1 MHGLA
6 WVTLAMACTMCQ
18 APLELVL
25 CSGEIKTEGGSSA
38 GEISHREEERKIIKE
53 RKERKKGRKGRRRKQ
68 KQREPVQDFLV
79 HGCCGVQQLFDL
91 HSNR

>member
-25 CSGEIKTEGGSSA
+25 CSGEIRTEGGSSA
-38 GEISHREEERKIIKE
+38 GEISPREEERKFIKE
-53 RKERKKGRKGRRRKQ
+53 RREG
-68 KQREPVQDFLV
+68 KQRETRKKEERKEKGGGAANPPLLLV
-79 HGCCGVQQLFDL
+79 WRTQI
-91 HSNR
+91 

>member
-1 MHGLA
+1 MLSKPNWSGGKRRR
-6 WVTLAMACTMCQ
+6 
-18 APLELVL
+18 EKE
-25 CSGEIKTEGGSSA
+25 CSSSA
-38 GEISHREEERKIIKE
+38 GKRKE